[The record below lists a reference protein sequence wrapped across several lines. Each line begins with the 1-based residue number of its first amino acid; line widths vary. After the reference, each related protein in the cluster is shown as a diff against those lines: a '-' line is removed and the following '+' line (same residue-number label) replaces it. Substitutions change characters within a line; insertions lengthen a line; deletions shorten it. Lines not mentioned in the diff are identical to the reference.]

1 MTAPPNA
8 PSDRGAF
15 SPTLPQFVGV
25 LGGGRMG
32 AGIAHAF
39 LLAGCDV
46 LVVERDAD
54 AAAAARGRVESAVA
68 KSVELGLADGSAED
82 RAVSRDIIVQRLS
95 VSTDYSH
102 FAPCVLVVEAV
113 PEIWD
118 LKVASLQGVEAHL
131 ADGAVL
137 ASNTSSL
144 SMTGLAA
151 ELARPQN
158 FIGLHFFNPVP
169 ASTLIEVV
177 IARQSSPEL
186 VAAARGWVAAL
197 GKTAVVVNDAPGFA
211 SSRLGVAIALEAMR
225 MVEEGVASAEDID
238 NAMVLGYKHPTGPL
252 RTTDIVGLDVRLGIA
267 EYLAETLGERF
278 APPQI
283 LRDKVARGELGRKTG
298 QGFFGWA

>member
-1 MTAPPNA
+1 MTAVSA
-8 PSDRGAF
+8 
-15 SPTLPQFVGV
+15 LPAIPHVVGV

-39 LLAGCDV
+39 LIKGATV
-46 LVVERDAD
+46 IVVERDHKAAAAAQGRVAD
-54 AAAAARGRVESAVA
+54 AAAKSEARGTLTET
-68 KSVELGLADGSAED
+68 AEE
-82 RAVSRDIIVQRLS
+82 ALSRFS
-95 VSTDYSH
+95 TSTDYDSFVH
-102 FAPCVLVVEAV
+102 CGLVVEAV
-113 PEIWD
+113 PED
-118 LKVASLQGVEAHL
+118 YELKVTALKAVEEHL
-131 ADGAVL
+131 SADAFL

-144 SMTGLAA
+144 SVTGLASQ
-151 ELARPQN
+151 LRRPAN
-158 FIGLHFFNPVP
+158 FVGLHFFNPVP

-177 IARQSSPEL
+177 LANETSPEL
-186 VAAARGWVAAL
+186 AATAKSWTEAL

-238 NAMVLGYKHPTGPL
+238 AAMVLGYKHPTGPL

-267 EYLAETLGERF
+267 EYLQSTLGERF

-298 QGFFGWA
+298 KGFFDWTD